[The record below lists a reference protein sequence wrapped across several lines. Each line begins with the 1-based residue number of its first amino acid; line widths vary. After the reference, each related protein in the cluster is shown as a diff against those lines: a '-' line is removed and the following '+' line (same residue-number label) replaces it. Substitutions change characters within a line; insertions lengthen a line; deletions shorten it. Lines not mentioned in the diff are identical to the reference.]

1 MKELTLND
9 QTSVPFKWLVGV
21 AVFMLTTGAG
31 GVFWLS
37 TMYSDMAQAKREIN
51 EQKGDQK
58 EMRKILERIDRGLLR
73 VQIQLGIDPDSKAKN
88 E

>member
-1 MKELTLND
+1 MKSLTLDD
-9 QTSVPFKWLVGV
+9 QTRVPFKWLVGV

-37 TMYSDMAQAKREIN
+37 TMYSDLAQAKREIN

-73 VQIQLGIDPDSKAKN
+73 VQIQLGIDPESKKEN